1 MVACDSLHNVEAVDL
16 QHIKSILRAV
26 DIFTKTPEHATT
38 ALAEL
43 VRIRNISEGEVI
55 FHKGDVGT
63 CMFIIV
69 SGQVRVFDGEMIL
82 DDLYSRDV
90 FGEMAMLDA
99 ETRSASVRAVT
110 DTTLLMLEQTPF
122 YAFMAEHADV
132 ARGIIQVLSQRLRA
146 RMQDMMQDFL
156 YIQQMQR
163 LTAAAAALE
172 DGFYEADSIA
182 EVKAR
187 EDALGQLAKVFD
199 RMAKE
204 VVGREARL
212 KKQVMDLRIEIDN
225 KKRAREVAEITE
237 SDYFKEIERKAKAA
251 RSNKQRNND

>member
-1 MVACDSLHNVEAVDL
+1 MDAVDL
-16 QHIKSILRAV
+16 QHIKNIIRTV
-26 DIFTKTPEHATT
+26 DIFTKTPEHAID
-38 ALAEL
+38 ALAGL
-43 VRIRNISEGEVI
+43 VRILNFGEGEVI
-55 FHKGDVGT
+55 FEKGDVGA
-63 CMFIIV
+63 CMYIIV
-69 SGQVRVFDGEMIL
+69 NGRVRVFDGEMVL
-82 DDLYSRDV
+82 NDLYSRDV

-99 ETRSASVRAVT
+99 ETRSASVRTVS

-122 YAFMAEHADV
+122 YDFMAQHADV

-163 LTAAAAALE
+163 LTSAAAALE
-172 DGFYEADSIA
+172 DGFYEPESIA
-182 EVKAR
+182 EVTAR
-187 EDALGQLAKVFD
+187 DDALGQLAGVFD

-204 VVGREARL
+204 VVNREARL
-212 KKQVMDLRIEIDN
+212 KKQVRELRIEIDN

-251 RSNKQRNND
+251 RGGKYKQRE

>member
-1 MVACDSLHNVEAVDL
+1 VDAVDL
-16 QHIKSILRAV
+16 QHIKSIIRSV
-26 DIFTKTPEHATT
+26 DIFAKTPENAID
-38 ALAEL
+38 ALVGL
-43 VRIRNISEGEVI
+43 VRVCDISEGEVI
-55 FHKGDVGT
+55 FNKGDIGA
-63 CMFIIV
+63 CMYIIV
-69 SGQVRVFDGEMIL
+69 SGQVRVFDGEMVL
-82 DDLYSRDV
+82 NDLYSRDV

-99 ETRSASVRAVT
+99 ETRSASVRTVN

-122 YAFMAEHADV
+122 YEFMANHPEV

-163 LTAAAAALE
+163 LTSAAAALE

-187 EDALGQLAKVFD
+187 ADALGQLANVFD

-204 VVGREARL
+204 VIGREARL
-212 KKQVMDLRIEIDN
+212 NKQVMDLRIEIN
-225 KKRAREVAEITE
+225 NTKRAREVAEITE
-237 SDYFKEIERKAKAA
+237 SDFFKEIERKAKAA
-251 RSNKQRNND
+251 RSGKKHTKD